1 MAPGVSLRA
10 AVALAGRFPA
20 LAGVDLTLEQGE
32 VVVVV
37 GPNGAGKTSLLR
49 ACAGLLPVTAG
60 AATVLGVDLTED
72 HTAVRR
78 YVGLLGHAAPLYDE
92 LNAAENVRFAVR
104 ALGLPA
110 AGADAALARLG
121 LSGRLRTTPAS
132 RLSAGQRRRVALAA
146 LIARRPALWLL
157 DEPHAGLDASTRDL
171 LGRLIG
177 EAVHD
182 GASVL
187 LSSHEPA
194 LSVPLADRVVSMV
207 GGRVTGEEKGGRRA
221 ALAAVPSTVVAEPP
235 TVEAHHVA

>member
-1 MAPGVSLRA
+1 M
-10 AVALAGRFPA
+10 
-20 LAGVDLTLEQGE
+20 
-32 VVVVV
+32 
-37 GPNGAGKTSLLR
+37 
-49 ACAGLLPVTAG
+49 
-60 AATVLGVDLTED
+60 
-72 HTAVRR
+72 
-78 YVGLLGHAAPLYDE
+78 
-92 LNAAENVRFAVR
+92 
-104 ALGLPA
+104 
-110 AGADAALARLG
+110 
-121 LSGRLRTTPAS
+121 
-132 RLSAGQRRRVALAA
+132 
-146 LIARRPALWLL
+146 IARRPALWLL
-157 DEPHAGLDASTRDL
+157 DEPHAGLDAPTRDL